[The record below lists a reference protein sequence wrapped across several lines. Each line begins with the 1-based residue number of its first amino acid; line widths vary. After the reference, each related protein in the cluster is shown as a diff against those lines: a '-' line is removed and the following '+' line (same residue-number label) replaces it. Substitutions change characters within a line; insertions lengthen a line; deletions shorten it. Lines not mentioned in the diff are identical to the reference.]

1 MPLILAIEPDR
12 RQASQLTAMVRGRL
26 HAELVLGE
34 SAERALAAL
43 GQRVPDLILTSALL
57 SPKDEAALGERL
69 RSLDGGAAHVQ
80 TLTIPVLASSSSRAS
95 RAGGVLSAL
104 RRDKSKG
111 AVASSD
117 GCDPGVFA
125 EQCKEYLERAA
136 TERATLEEHARTKA
150 LDAEHDAAVAATPA
164 SSVVRPSSGRESKKT
179 KSDHQSIVRPAEP
192 DEHAHSMFRT
202 APAETSGRM
211 DKQPLAKPYE
221 PPIIKPY
228 GEPIV
233 KTHDEPIIKT
243 YEEPIVKTY
252 EPIGN
257 SYDDPIVKEY
267 EAPAFAATDPYVASA
282 DDGTAGA
289 HVEAPSPA
297 PEPVVK
303 RKEKKSSKKRQSGI
317 RSVLGLGHD
326 ESDGPASLLAAVAA
340 LEAEE
345 QVHAEPTVE
354 TIDPSVV
361 DAAPIPE
368 PPSIVLPAAPPA
380 IFESSFI
387 RPPAVESVPTLSAQ
401 LAEDARRAA
410 LPSEMPITEDI
421 LDLSSFLDR
430 PARPSQTSTFTD
442 EPVVEVYELDNSL
455 LSTSFEDIIRPMTPS
470 SEIFSTPAPATS
482 AARTEGRSWPV
493 LDTLITETSV
503 FQAAPVATAPASTP
517 VPEKAKPLGDILE
530 ALRRDAEQLPP
541 APPLE
546 AIPEPF
552 VSAPSSGLDVPA
564 APSVPVTTT
573 SAAVPTTTAPPTT
586 PATTAPPSA
595 SDAAGEDQSAADAK
609 KKKRAKSS
617 PAQDEWGFFD
627 PDQCGFAALIEK
639 LEEITDKD
647 DPPSPR
653 RA

>member
-57 SPKDEAALGERL
+57 SPKDETALGERL
-69 RSLDGGAAHVQ
+69 RSLDGAAAHVQ
-80 TLTIPVLASSSSRAS
+80 TLTIPVLASSSGRAS

-150 LDAEHDAAVAATPA
+150 LDAEHDAAVAAKPA
-164 SSVVRPSSGRESKKT
+164 SSVVRPSSARESKKT

-192 DEHAHSMFRT
+192 DEHAHSHSLFHA
-202 APAETSGRM
+202 APAETSVRSG
-211 DKQPLAKPYE
+211 KQPPVKPYE
-221 PPIIKPY
+221 PPIIKRY

-233 KTHDEPIIKT
+233 KT
-243 YEEPIVKTY
+243 
-252 EPIGN
+252 
-257 SYDDPIVKEY
+257 YDDPIVKTYDDPIAKDY
-267 EAPAFAATDPYVASA
+267 EAPALAATDPNVSSA
-282 DDGTAGA
+282 DDGMAA
-289 HVEAPSPA
+289 ARVEAPV

-303 RKEKKSSKKRQSGI
+303 RKEKKSSKKHQSGI

-361 DAAPIPE
+361 APAPIPE
-368 PPSIVLPAAPPA
+368 PPPIVLPAAPPG

-430 PARPSQTSTFTD
+430 PVRVSQTSTFTD

-455 LSTSFEDIIRPMTPS
+455 LSTSFEDIIRPLTPS
-470 SEIFSTPAPATS
+470 SEIVSTPAPSTS
-482 AARTEGRSWPV
+482 APRAEGRSWPV
-493 LDTLITETSV
+493 LDTLITETSA
-503 FQAAPVATAPASTP
+503 FQTPPVEAARVSTP
-517 VPEKAKPLGDILE
+517 VPERAKPLGDILE

-541 APPLE
+541 APPI
-546 AIPEPF
+546 AAMPEPL
-552 VSAPSSGLDVPA
+552 VSSISSALDVPA
-564 APSVPVTTT
+564 APGVPTTTAAPSVPAATTAPPT
-573 SAAVPTTTAPPTT
+573 VPTTTAPPTA

-595 SDAAGEDQSAADAK
+595 SDAASEDQSAADAK

-647 DPPSPR
+647 DPPPPR